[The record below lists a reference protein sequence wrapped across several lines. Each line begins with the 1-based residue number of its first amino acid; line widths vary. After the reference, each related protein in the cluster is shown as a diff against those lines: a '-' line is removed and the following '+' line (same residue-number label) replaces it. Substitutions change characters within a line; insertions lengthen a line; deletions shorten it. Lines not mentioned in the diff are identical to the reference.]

1 MGLFD
6 VLDGDEEIFSAR
18 VWTGDNE
25 AREVKGDELR
35 FGEFCD
41 GDAEGDG
48 VLANGDNGAW
58 MADFRL
64 LNLEA

>member
-25 AREVKGDELR
+25 DREVKGDELR
-35 FGEFCD
+35 FGEFCN
-41 GDAEGDG
+41 AEGDG
-48 VLANGDNGAW
+48 VLANGDNGDW